1 MNVQNQKIIAVV
13 PVKPL
18 NDGKSRL
25 IDVLSERQRQAL
37 SLMLL
42 NRVINCVK
50 GVKDSIHLW
59 IVGGDATVQALCAK
73 HGVVCLNELGD
84 DLNSTLYK
92 GFQKAFEINADVAM
106 YIPADLPMLET
117 QDLTDLI
124 HSSEGLS
131 RLVLCQAESDGGTNA
146 LLVPKDMM
154 AFMPQLGDNSF
165 LKHIQIAQVN
175 SWRFSFCNAPGMT
188 FDLDTPRD
196 FDRCKQELPLFMR
209 DLDQWTKVLNDSLSL
224 STLDALLSG

>member
-1 MNVQNQKIIAVV
+1 MNIQNQKIIALV

-25 IDVLSERQRQAL
+25 IDILSERQRQAL

-59 IVGGDATVQALCAK
+59 IIGGDATVEALCAK

-84 DLNSTLYK
+84 DLNSTLYR
-92 GFQKAFEINADVAM
+92 GFQKAFEINADMAM

-124 HSSEGLS
+124 NSSEGLS
-131 RLVLCQAESDGGTNA
+131 RLVLCQAEADGGTNA

-175 SWRFSFCNAPGMT
+175 SWKFAFYNSPGMT

-196 FDRCKQELPLFMR
+196 FDRCRRELPLFMR
-209 DLDQWTKVLNDSLSL
+209 DLQQWTKVLKDSLSL